1 MSTKIGIIG
10 GGFVGSATYLLHSD
24 TLDSNSNKCIIYD
37 LDSSKCI
44 PHNTTFEDLRNVDII
59 FICLPTPMR
68 QDGSCHTAIV
78 EKVIQK
84 IKTDFNFDLSSP
96 SENQPHLVVRSTV
109 PVGFCEIMGVH
120 FMPEFLTE
128 KNWKQDFYNC
138 DNWIVGLNRCI
149 PGWQRC
155 QQLMTTIFTNAFECG
170 NIKNNLVTFIKP
182 DEAEMVKYMRNCF
195 LATKVSFANEMYR
208 FCEKMNINYNIVK
221 NAVIYDK
228 RVGDSHLMVPGHD
241 GRFGYGGTCF
251 GKDSNSMKFQLES
264 KGVECPILNA
274 VIYRNETIDR
284 PEKDWM
290 EDEGR
295 AFVKN

>member
-24 TLDSNSNKCIIYD
+24 TLDSNINKCIIYD

-44 PHNTTFEDLRNVDII
+44 PQNTTFDDLKNVDII

-68 QDGSCHTAIV
+68 QDGSCHTAII
-78 EKVIQK
+78 EKVIQQ
-84 IKTDFNFDLSSP
+84 IKTKFNFDLSSP

-109 PVGFCEIMGVH
+109 PVGFSERIGVH

-128 KNWKQDFYNC
+128 KNWRQDFYNC
-138 DNWIVGLNRCI
+138 DNWIIGLNKCI
-149 PGWQRC
+149 PGWQRF
-155 QQLMTTIFTNAFECG
+155 QQLITNIFTNAFEVG
-170 NIKNNLVTFIKP
+170 NVKNNLITFIKP

-208 FCEKMNINYNIVK
+208 FCEKMNINYNVVK

-228 RVGDSHLMVPGHD
+228 RIGNTHLDVPGHD
-241 GRFGYGGTCF
+241 SKFGYGLSCLT
-251 GKDSNSMKFQLES
+251 KDGHSMKSQLES

-274 VIYRNETIDR
+274 IIFRNETIDR
-284 PEKDWM
+284 PEMDWKN
-290 EDEGR
+290 EDK
-295 AFVKN
+295 AFVSN